1 MREAEVNRNQ
11 RGVTLLELMVV
22 VAIIAILASI
32 AIPSFTS
39 SIAQARLR
47 LVVETIVTDL
57 RQAQRDVLAT
67 GATGTATISFTTG
80 NQWYV
85 YKDLGADGIN
95 DLTRRHPDFADGIQ
109 LSTTFSPAE
118 MSMSQ
123 DNLRQFSDS
132 RTDFRAGSIAF
143 CNSAGKVTISHS
155 TTGIWSVG
163 TLDSSAAC

>member
-1 MREAEVNRNQ
+1 MTSDALEEINQ
-11 RGVTLLELMVV
+11 QGFTLLELMVV

-47 LVVETIVTDL
+47 LVVETVVTDL

-80 NQWYV
+80 NQWSV
-85 YKDLGADGIN
+85 DKDLGADGTN
-95 DLTRRHPDFADGIQ
+95 DLTRSYADFADGIE

-132 RTDFRAGSIAF
+132 TAGSIGF

-155 TTGIWSVG
+155 TTGIWNVG
-163 TLDSSAAC
+163 TLDSSASC

>member
-1 MREAEVNRNQ
+1 MKTDALVDRTQ
-11 RGVTLLELMVV
+11 RGFTLLELMVV

-39 SIAQARLR
+39 SIEQARLR

-80 NQWYV
+80 NQWSV
-85 YKDLGADGIN
+85 GKDLGADGSNELI
-95 DLTRRHPDFADGIQ
+95 RSYAEFASGIE

-118 MSMSQ
+118 ISMSQ
-123 DNLRQFSDS
+123 AKLRHFVDLNS
-132 RTDFRAGSIAF
+132 GNIAF
-143 CNSAGKVTISHS
+143 CNSVGRVTISQS
-155 TTGIWSVG
+155 TTGIWSIG

>member
-1 MREAEVNRNQ
+1 MKRDALVDTTQ
-11 RGVTLLELMVV
+11 RGFTLLELMVV

-39 SIAQARLR
+39 SIEQARLR

-80 NQWYV
+80 NQWSV
-85 YKDLGADGIN
+85 RKDLGADN
-95 DLTRRHPDFADGIQ
+95 TNELTRSYAEFASGIE

-118 MSMSQ
+118 IYMSQ
-123 DNLRQFSDS
+123 ANLRQFV
-132 RTDFRAGSIAF
+132 DFNSGNIAF
-143 CNSAGKVTISHS
+143 CNSVGRVTISQS
-155 TTGIWSVG
+155 TTGIWNIG

>member
-47 LVVETIVTDL
+47 LVAETIVTDL

-85 YKDLGADGIN
+85 YKDLGADGTN

-132 RTDFRAGSIAF
+132 TAGSIAF

>member
-1 MREAEVNRNQ
+1 MMREAEVNRNQ

-80 NQWYV
+80 NQWSV
-85 YKDLGADGIN
+85 DKDLGADGTK
-95 DLTRRHPDFADGIQ
+95 DLTRSYADFADGIQ
-109 LSTTFSPAE
+109 LSTTFNPAE

-132 RTDFRAGSIAF
+132 TAGSIAF

>member
-1 MREAEVNRNQ
+1 MTSDALEEINQ
-11 RGVTLLELMVV
+11 QGFTLLELMVV

-47 LVVETIVTDL
+47 LVVETVVTDL

-80 NQWYV
+80 NQWSV
-85 YKDLGADGIN
+85 DKDLGADGTN
-95 DLTRRHPDFADGIQ
+95 DLTRSYADFADGIE

-132 RTDFRAGSIAF
+132 TAGNIAF

-155 TTGIWSVG
+155 TTGIWNVA
-163 TLDSSAAC
+163 TLDSSAPC